1 MQKRNREEAKRW
13 LSEQNITVAQWAR
26 DNGYTNIEV
35 YRVLNGQSKCLYGR
49 GKEIARKLNIQ
60 LAGE

>member
-1 MQKRNREEAKRW
+1 MQKRTREEAKRW

-49 GKEIARKLNIQ
+49 GKEIARKLDIQ